1 MKICDFDVENAMHD
15 SAYNADKDDI
25 QLNMRY
31 KQKYVFLDIEN
42 KLYELEIEE
51 VTNCSFILKLTDKE
65 LENIKNDLFK
75 ETYDEFQEKRIQE
88 VYPLKKEGIVRRW

>member
-1 MKICDFDVENAMHD
+1 MKICDFDVENAIHD
-15 SAYNADKDDI
+15 SEYNADKNDI

-65 LENIKNDLFK
+65 YENFNK
-75 ETYDEFQEKRIQE
+75 ECLNQRNGE
-88 VYPLKKEGIVRRW
+88 

>member
-1 MKICDFDVENAMHD
+1 MKICDFDVENALHD
-15 SAYNADKDDI
+15 SEYNADKDDI

-42 KLYELEIEE
+42 KLYELEIAE

-65 LENIKNDLFK
+65 YEDFNK
-75 ETYDEFQEKRIQE
+75 ECLNQMRNGE
-88 VYPLKKEGIVRRW
+88 

>member
-15 SAYNADKDDI
+15 SEYNADKEDI

-42 KLYELEIEE
+42 KLYELKIEE

-65 LENIKNDLFK
+65 YENFNK
-75 ETYDEFQEKRIQE
+75 ECLNQRNGE
-88 VYPLKKEGIVRRW
+88 

>member
-15 SAYNADKDDI
+15 SEYNADKDDI

-65 LENIKNDLFK
+65 YENFNKECLNQRNGEWIIWTLNIKKISIEQVLC
-75 ETYDEFQEKRIQE
+75 
-88 VYPLKKEGIVRRW
+88 

>member
-15 SAYNADKDDI
+15 SEYNADKDDI

-31 KQKYVFLDIEN
+31 KQKYVFLDIYS

-65 LENIKNDLFK
+65 YENFNK
-75 ETYDEFQEKRIQE
+75 ECLNQMRNGE
-88 VYPLKKEGIVRRW
+88 

>member
-1 MKICDFDVENAMHD
+1 MKICDFDVENAIHD
-15 SAYNADKDDI
+15 REYNADKDDI

-31 KQKYVFLDIEN
+31 KQKYVFLDIYN

-88 VYPLKKEGIVRRW
+88 IYPLKKEGIVRRW

>member
-15 SAYNADKDDI
+15 SEYNADKDDI

-65 LENIKNDLFK
+65 YENFNKECLNQRNGEWIIWTLNIKKISL
-75 ETYDEFQEKRIQE
+75 EQ
-88 VYPLKKEGIVRRW
+88 VLC

>member
-15 SAYNADKDDI
+15 SEYNADKDDI

-65 LENIKNDLFK
+65 YENFNK
-75 ETYDEFQEKRIQE
+75 ECLNQRNGE
-88 VYPLKKEGIVRRW
+88 